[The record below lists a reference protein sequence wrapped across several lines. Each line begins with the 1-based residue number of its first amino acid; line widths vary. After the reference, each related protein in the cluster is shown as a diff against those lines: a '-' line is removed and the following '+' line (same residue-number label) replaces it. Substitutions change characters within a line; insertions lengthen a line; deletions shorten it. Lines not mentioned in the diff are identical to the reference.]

1 MLVNK
6 QKQNSIN
13 NVKGRLTLAHCE
25 METNQPNQA
34 NWRTYARERLIS
46 FRSGDMEFETCS
58 TKKKKFQKIHINILE
73 LLVEK

>member
-46 FRSGDMEFETCS
+46 FRSGEYVIWNMFNQ
-58 TKKKKFQKIHINILE
+58 KKKKSFNKSILTH
-73 LLVEK
+73 